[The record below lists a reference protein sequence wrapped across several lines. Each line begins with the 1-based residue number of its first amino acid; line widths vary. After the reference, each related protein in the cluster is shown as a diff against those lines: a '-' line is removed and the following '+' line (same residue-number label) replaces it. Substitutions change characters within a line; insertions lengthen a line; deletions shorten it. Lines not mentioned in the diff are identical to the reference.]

1 MKIGVLASG
10 SGTNLQAIIDAID
23 NEIINDTEVAVV
35 ISNRK
40 NAYALERAR
49 KNGIK
54 DIYLNKN
61 DFAGRE
67 EYDRKVVEILKEE
80 GVDLVILAG
89 YLRWITESFVNSF
102 EGKIMNIHPSLLPS
116 FKGLHGIEQAYEYG
130 VKVTGVTVHF
140 VDETED
146 GGPIILQEIVKIE
159 EEDSIEMVEEKIHIV
174 EHKLYPQAIELYR
187 KGVLSIDG
195 RKVKIEK

>member
-1 MKIGVLASG
+1 MKIGILASG

-23 NEIINDTEVAVV
+23 KGDIKNAEIAVV
-35 ISNRK
+35 ISNK
-40 NAYALERAR
+40 KTAYALERAR

-61 DFAGRE
+61 DYKDRL
-67 EYDRKVVEILKEE
+67 EYDKKIVEVLKEE
-80 GVDLVILAG
+80 KVELVILAG
-89 YLRWITESFVNSF
+89 YLKWITEYFVEIYIN
-102 EGKIMNIHPSLLPS
+102 KIMNIHPSLLPS

-146 GGPIILQEIVKIE
+146 GGPIILQEEVRIE
-159 EEDSIEMVEEKIHIV
+159 ENDTLESVEEKIHKV
-174 EHKLYPQAIELYR
+174 EHRLYPKAIDLYI
-187 KGVLSIDG
+187 KNKILLEG
-195 RKVKIEK
+195 RKVRIVN